1 MPSDTLVIRG
11 KQVVLP
17 DSTGPASLHIQ
28 DEKIVAIAAYDDV
41 PANCELVTAAD
52 ESIVMAGLVD
62 THVHINDPGR
72 AEWEGFATATRAAAA
87 GGVTTLVDMP
97 LNSIPPTT
105 SRAGLAAKLAAAKG
119 QCSVDVA
126 FWGGVVPGN
135 TSELL
140 PLLNAG
146 VVGFKCF
153 LIDSGVAEFPN
164 VTEDDLRAALPV
176 LTERNALLIV
186 HAEVAG
192 PVEVAASEQAE
203 TSADP
208 RRYATFLASR
218 PRAAEDEAVA
228 MMIRLSRE
236 YGARVHIVHH
246 SSADSLPILRDA
258 KTAGVRITA
267 ETCPHYLTFAAE
279 EVPDG
284 ATEFKCCP
292 PIRERENREQLWSA
306 LEDGTIDFVVSDHS
320 PCTPDLK
327 LRESGNFLEA
337 WGGISSLEL
346 RLPAVWTEAEKRG
359 VTLNDLSRWLCSAPA
374 ALVGLDGTKGSLTV
388 GHDADVVIWNP
399 RKQLRVE
406 GKSLQ
411 HRHKLTPYQGRVLHG
426 VVEKTF
432 LRGQKIY
439 DDGELRSEPAGRLL
453 CNAT

>member
-1 MPSDTLVIRG
+1 
-11 KQVVLP
+11 
-17 DSTGPASLHIQ
+17 
-28 DEKIVAIAAYDDV
+28 
-41 PANCELVTAAD
+41 D
-52 ESIVMAGLVD
+52 ESLVMAGLVD

-72 AEWEGFATATRAAAA
+72 TAWEGFATATRAAAA

-105 SRAGLAAKLAAAKG
+105 TRTGLAAKLEAAQG

-135 TSELL
+135 TSELQ

-176 LTERNALLIV
+176 LTQRNALLIV

-236 YGARVHIVHH
+236 YR
-246 SSADSLPILRDA
+246 
-258 KTAGVRITA
+258 
-267 ETCPHYLTFAAE
+267 
-279 EVPDG
+279 
-284 ATEFKCCP
+284 
-292 PIRERENREQLWSA
+292 
-306 LEDGTIDFVVSDHS
+306 
-320 PCTPDLK
+320 
-327 LRESGNFLEA
+327 
-337 WGGISSLEL
+337 
-346 RLPAVWTEAEKRG
+346 
-359 VTLNDLSRWLCSAPA
+359 
-374 ALVGLDGTKGSLTV
+374 
-388 GHDADVVIWNP
+388 
-399 RKQLRVE
+399 
-406 GKSLQ
+406 
-411 HRHKLTPYQGRVLHG
+411 
-426 VVEKTF
+426 
-432 LRGQKIY
+432 
-439 DDGELRSEPAGRLL
+439 
-453 CNAT
+453 